1 VGAGCKDRHRTPST
15 VGPDAGSSRES
26 AHEEAANRVRINQVP
41 RALNL
46 LIDETLSRS
55 TQERCRLGFSRSVD
69 PQGPAFRGIGAGEKR
84 LKVVDSDEEKGR
96 LP

>member
-26 AHEEAANRVRINQVP
+26 AHEEAASRVRINQVP

-55 TQERCRLGFSRSVD
+55 TQERYRLGFSRSVD